1 MPAER
6 TTVLSLAYS
15 EEENILIC
23 GSRESALLIYRLP
36 CHAIVPEGTIQ
47 TLKPTLQLRKSHGK
61 QAITSVL
68 IKQTSDADDT
78 QQEQQDDITAEEE
91 QEQEQGQ
98 EGHQL
103 VFYTAGRDGCYVQ
116 YRLTVLHA
124 SPTHQVHDD
133 KETQLGIANQ
143 GDTVFAGN
151 DLILEKLYRNKI
163 TKGTL
168 EGSMMLD
175 GELLLMGFY
184 RKHFFVYNENK
195 NFSMVAIHCGGGHRR
210 WGFSTQDAKLN
221 ASAFAFIRK
230 EVLYAYFRDT
240 SSATDGFKESILQS
254 NYHGR
259 EVRALRFLPSSLS
272 ASAAAA
278 EGGGGGGGAL
288 LFATGGEDTIL
299 RIQQYAPHSNASKV
313 HTHVSIRKHTTV
325 IKNIDCSQGLS
336 TLLFTSGGLEE
347 FRCWKIEASPSSS
360 ADNAPV
366 RLNCL
371 EVATCPTLSVDIES
385 RIMDTTAFAI
395 SPSQGLHIIGAVYS
409 DAMIRFWMFNEVT
422 RKFCLVADGTWHAK
436 CILQITH
443 VQVGG
448 KVYFLTSATDG
459 RIAVWDIHD
468 DLYAAVATH
477 DQLEAEPT
485 KAAFRLSEPA
495 FYYSAHM
502 SGVNALEAVPY
513 QDQQHM
519 LVLTGGEDNAV
530 SAALLQVTA
539 THVILVGAP
548 FVLPDAHASS
558 VTGIKY
564 MDQSVFTTST
574 DQRLNKWQVN
584 KASDGGVSL
593 SMTDAAYMDVPDP
606 SALDA
611 VEFK

>member
-15 EEENILIC
+15 EEKNILIC

-36 CHAIVPEGTIQ
+36 CHATVAEGTIQ

-68 IKQTSDADDT
+68 IKKTNDT
-78 QQEQQDDITAEEE
+78 QQEQQQQDEEE
-91 QEQEQGQ
+91 DEQDEQES
-98 EGHQL
+98 EQL
-103 VFYTAGRDGCYVQ
+103 VFWTAGRDGCYVQ
-116 YRLTVLHA
+116 YRLNLLNTSQALEA
-124 SPTHQVHDD
+124 

-143 GDTVFAGN
+143 GDTVFTGN

-184 RKHFFVYNENK
+184 RKHFFVYNEAK

-210 WGFSTQDAKLN
+210 WGFSTLDAKLN

-259 EVRALRFLPSSLS
+259 EVRALRFLPSSL
-272 ASAAAA
+272 AK
-278 EGGGGGGGAL
+278 GAI
-288 LFATGGEDTIL
+288 LFATGGEDTLL
-299 RIQQYAPHSNASKV
+299 RIQQYTPHTASKFY
-313 HTHVSIRKHTTV
+313 THVSIRKHTTV

-347 FRCWKIEASPSSS
+347 FRCWKIEASSPSSS
-360 ADNAPV
+360 DDNNSLV
-366 RLNCL
+366 HVNCL

-395 SPSQGLHIIGAVYS
+395 APNKGLHVIGAVYS
-409 DAMIRFWMFNEVT
+409 DAMIRFWLFNEVT

-443 VQVGG
+443 VTVAD
-448 KVYFLTSATDG
+448 KMYFLTSATDG

-468 DLYAAVATH
+468 DLYAAVGTH

-513 QDQQHM
+513 QG
-519 LVLTGGEDNAV
+519 VYT
-530 SAALLQVTA
+530 
-539 THVILVGAP
+539 
-548 FVLPDAHASS
+548 SS
-558 VTGIKY
+558 V
-564 MDQSVFTTST
+564 MDIH
-574 DQRLNKWQVN
+574 
-584 KASDGGVSL
+584 
-593 SMTDAAYMDVPDP
+593 M
-606 SALDA
+606 
-611 VEFK
+611 

>member
-15 EEENILIC
+15 EKENILIC

-36 CHAIVPEGTIQ
+36 CHTTVAQGTIQ

-68 IKQTSDADDT
+68 IKASRDVEDT
-78 QQEQQDDITAEEE
+78 QQDEEQEEEEEEEEE
-91 QEQEQGQ
+91 QGK
-98 EGHQL
+98 QL
-103 VFYTAGRDGCYVQ
+103 LFWTAGRDGCYVQ
-116 YRLTVLHA
+116 YRLNMLNN
-124 SPTHQVHDD
+124 SQELQE

-143 GDTVFAGN
+143 GDTVFTSH
-151 DLILEKLYRNKI
+151 DLILEKLYRNKV

-168 EGSMMLD
+168 EGSMLLD
-175 GELLLMGFY
+175 GQLLLMGFF
-184 RKHFFVYNENK
+184 RKNFFVYNENK
-195 NFSMVAIHCGGGHRR
+195 NFSMVTINCGGGHRR
-210 WGFSTQDAKLN
+210 WGFSTKDAKLN
-221 ASAFAFIRK
+221 KSAFAFIRK

-240 SSATDGFKESILQS
+240 SSVTDGFKESILQS

-259 EVRALRFLPSSLS
+259 EVRALRFLPSSLCQD
-272 ASAAAA
+272 
-278 EGGGGGGGAL
+278 AL

-299 RIQQYAPHSNASKV
+299 RIQQYTPHTASKF

-325 IKNIDCSQGLS
+325 IKNIDCSQGMS

-347 FRCWKIEASPSSS
+347 FRCWKVEASPSSS
-360 ADNAPV
+360 NNGLV
-366 RLNCL
+366 HLNCL

-395 SPSQGLHIIGAVYS
+395 APNKGLHIIGAVYS
-409 DAMIRFWMFNEVT
+409 DAMIRFWLFNEVT

-443 VQVGG
+443 VKVGD

-459 RIAVWDIHD
+459 RIAVWDIFD
-468 DLYAAVATH
+468 DLYAAVQTQ

-485 KAAFRLSEPA
+485 KAAFRLSEPV

-513 QDQQHM
+513 QGAYF
-519 LVLTGGEDNAV
+519 GGGAFF
-530 SAALLQVTA
+530 SFLLIRLYRSTTCACVDRWRRQRCVCSLITSDRHACDTSWA
-539 THVILVGAP
+539 TIH
-548 FVLPDAHASS
+548 
-558 VTGIKY
+558 
-564 MDQSVFTTST
+564 FT
-574 DQRLNKWQVN
+574 
-584 KASDGGVSL
+584 
-593 SMTDAAYMDVPDP
+593 
-606 SALDA
+606 
-611 VEFK
+611 